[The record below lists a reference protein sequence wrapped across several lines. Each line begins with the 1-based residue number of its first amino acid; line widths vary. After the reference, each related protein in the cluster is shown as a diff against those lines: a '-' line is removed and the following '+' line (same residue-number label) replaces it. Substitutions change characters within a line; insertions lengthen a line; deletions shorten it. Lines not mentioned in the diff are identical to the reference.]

1 MNIVMAEEEK
11 ESRYVSL
18 SEVKSLL
25 TEEADNRELSYEQSL
40 ALSHAEKF
48 VKLSSEDTK
57 DLINDLLDEFDFMS
71 EDLAYKTAD
80 ILPEDK
86 DGVRAIFQQDRYTPS
101 NDEVEEI
108 INLIKKYL

>member
-1 MNIVMAEEEK
+1 MNFFMAEEEK

-25 TEEADNRELSYEQSL
+25 SEEADNRELSYEQSL

-48 VKLSSEDTK
+48 VKLTPEDTK
-57 DLINDLLDEFDFMS
+57 DLIDELLEEFDFIN
-71 EDLAYKTAD
+71 EELAFKTAD
-80 ILPEDK
+80 ILPEDN

>member
-1 MNIVMAEEEK
+1 MAEEEK

-25 TEEADNRELSYEQSL
+25 SEEAEHRELSYEQSL
-40 ALSHAEKF
+40 ALGHAEKF
-48 VKLSSEDTK
+48 VKLSLEDTE
-57 DLINDLLDEFDFMS
+57 DLINELLENFDFIS
-71 EDLAYKTAD
+71 EELAFKTAD
-80 ILPEDK
+80 ILPKDK
-86 DGVRAIFQQDRYTPS
+86 DGVRAVFQQDRYTPS

>member
-1 MNIVMAEEEK
+1 MAEEEK

>member
-1 MNIVMAEEEK
+1 MAEEEK

-48 VKLSSEDTK
+48 VKLSPEDTK

>member
-1 MNIVMAEEEK
+1 MSKFMAEEEK
-11 ESRYVSL
+11 EKRYVSL

-25 TEEADNRELSYEQSL
+25 SDEAENRELSYEQSL

-48 VKLSSEDTK
+48 VRLDPEETK
-57 DLINDLLDEFDFMS
+57 ELIDELLENFDFMS
-71 EDLAYKTAD
+71 EELAFKTAD

-86 DGVRAIFQQDRYTPS
+86 DGIRAIFQQDRYTPS

-108 INLIKKYL
+108 INLIRKYI

>member
-1 MNIVMAEEEK
+1 MVEEEK

-25 TEEADNRELSYEQSL
+25 SEEAENRELSYEQSL

-48 VKLSSEDTK
+48 VKLSPEETK
-57 DLINDLLDEFDFMS
+57 KLINDLLEEFDFMN
-71 EDLAYKTAD
+71 EELAFKTAD
-80 ILPEDK
+80 ILPEDE

-101 NDEVEEI
+101 NDELEEI
-108 INLIKKYL
+108 VNLIKKYI